1 MKTVYTDAIEEYRA
15 LRGGCGLLEHEGT
28 GLLVAS
34 GPDAAAFVGQVS
46 TRTVDFLLEGQSSAG
61 LLLADD
67 GAVLAEALIHCRA
80 GSYLIEIWAAQAEAA
95 RAHLNTAAGEFPG
108 VSLDDVTEAYAVFGL
123 EGPESFGIA
132 AHYLSFPISALAY
145 RSFVTTTW
153 GDGVPLLVSRTGVT
167 GEYGYKLHVPAEHAE
182 ALLSELG
189 AAGALPCGMDAL
201 DICRMEMR
209 FPNLERE
216 SGGAART
223 PFHLGLQWMVDFDHE
238 FTGRQA
244 LLDAW
249 DAGLDARPVCWV
261 AEDESGAAEPP
272 PGNGL
277 TLTVDGRPVG
287 HVAHAVHSPNLG
299 RVIGTALVDSAVAGS
314 GLTYQLGST
323 QRPVRTVSAPFLVAT
338 SFGVPLA

>member
-1 MKTVYTDAIEEYRA
+1 MKTVYTDAIEEYRT

-28 GLLVAS
+28 GLLVAA
-34 GPDAAAFVGQVS
+34 GPDAAAFVGQMS

-61 LLLADD
+61 LLLTHD

-80 GSYLIEIWAAQAEAA
+80 GSYLIEIWAAQAEQA
-95 RAHLNTAAGEFPG
+95 RAHLTAAAQEFPG
-108 VSLDDVTEAYAVFGL
+108 VTLDDVTEAYAVFGL
-123 EGPESFGIA
+123 EGPESFGIVA
-132 AHYLSFPISALAY
+132 GYLPFPVSSMAY

-182 ALLSELG
+182 GLRAELL
-189 AAGALPCGMDAL
+189 AAGAQPCGVDAL

-209 FPNLERE
+209 FANLEGE
-216 SGGAART
+216 SGGSART
-223 PFHLGLQWMVDFDHE
+223 PFQLGLQWMVDFDHE
-238 FTGRQA
+238 FVGREA
-244 LLDAW
+244 LLELWESGMDT
-249 DAGLDARPVCWV
+249 LPVCWI
-261 AEDESGAAEPP
+261 AEDESSVADMP

-277 TLTVDGRPVG
+277 ALTIAGTPIG

-299 RVIGTALVDSAVAGS
+299 RVIGTALVDRAVAGS

-323 QRPVRTVSAPFLVAT
+323 ERAVRTVSAPFLVAT